1 MEFIN
6 AYTFGFCEKQ
16 GFTRKAA
23 TWKNSMRLLA
33 ESTGCNAIILPVCAW
48 QDHAFSTRMD
58 SVHPLERRDGLFC
71 SAPET

>member
-23 TWKNSMRLLA
+23 TWKHSLRLLA
-33 ESTGCNAIILPVCAW
+33 ESTGCNAIILPVCA
-48 QDHAFSTRMD
+48 
-58 SVHPLERRDGLFC
+58 
-71 SAPET
+71 

>member
-23 TWKNSMRLLA
+23 TWKHSLRLRI
-33 ESTGCNAIILPVCAW
+33 ESACVADLFLSENTPQPVHNIMAGQAFLFINIDSYIITYL
-48 QDHAFSTRMD
+48 
-58 SVHPLERRDGLFC
+58 
-71 SAPET
+71 